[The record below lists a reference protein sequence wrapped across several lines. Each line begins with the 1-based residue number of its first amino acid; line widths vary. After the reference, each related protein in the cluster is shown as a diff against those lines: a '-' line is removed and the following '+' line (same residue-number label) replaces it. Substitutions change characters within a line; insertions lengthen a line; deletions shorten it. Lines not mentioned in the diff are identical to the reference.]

1 MAEVLKAAEHATHFE
16 THHENG
22 ETIICVSSGG
32 ECKILV
38 EITPGYTAEEEA
50 LITQSTENALQAID
64 SLLDGKLG
72 DIFVGLHI
80 KIGEDI
86 TEGGG
91 KAIAE
96 ENAVLLN
103 GRKMLLSID
112 QMREVS
118 GAYDETELADF
129 PDTQRPGGTLEYT
142 LVHETGH
149 ILDGQ
154 TESGDQYHRVS
165 AIESPTTYGKDVD
178 EWNDDNKDHEAFA
191 EGFAHLAYGMPV
203 SPSLEASVRDT
214 IRLRLEEVSL
224 VDHS

>member
-1 MAEVLKAAEHATHFE
+1 MIEVLKSSEHPAHFE

-22 ETIICVSSGG
+22 ETIICVSSSG

-38 EITPGYTAEEEA
+38 EITPGYTAEEEM

-64 SLLDGKLG
+64 RLLGGKSG
-72 DIFVGLHI
+72 DIFAGLHI

-96 ENAVLLN
+96 ENTVLLN

-112 QMREVS
+112 EMREIS
-118 GAYDETELADF
+118 GAYDDAELAGF
-129 PDTQRPGGTLEYT
+129 ADTQRPGGTLEYT
-142 LVHETGH
+142 LTHEMGH

-154 TESGDQYHRVS
+154 TEAGDQYHRVS
-165 AIESPTTYGKDVD
+165 AAESPTRYGRDAD

-203 SPSLEASVRDT
+203 SSSLEASVRDT
-214 IRLRLEEVSL
+214 IQSRLAEVSA
-224 VDHS
+224 